1 MKTKKQ
7 YDKNDFIMTLLKGR
21 TFIVLIILVVLFSVL
36 SENFFSTST
45 LLMVAKHV
53 ALYGILA
60 IGHDLCHHN
69 GRHRPL
75 RGQRGRL
82 AGMIGGYL
90 IQNGLTVGGYTLYFS
105 VPMVILIVILLGCVI
120 GWINGAVITKLR
132 VAPLHSH
139 AGHHVHLPRLCKHH
153 LQRQDLL
160 LAGRL

>member
-60 IGHDLCHHN
+60 IGMTYVIITGGIDLSV
-69 GRHRPL
+69 GSVV
-75 RGQRGRL
+75 GL

-105 VPMVILIVILLGCVI
+105 VPMVILIVILLGCVKRRCH
-120 GWINGAVITKLR
+120 NQAARRT
-132 VAPLHSH
+132 LHSH

>member
-60 IGHDLCHHN
+60 IGMTYVVITGGIDLSV
-69 GRHRPL
+69 GSVVGL
-75 RGQRGRL
+75 G
-82 AGMIGGYL
+82 GMIAGYL
-90 IQNGLTVGGYTLYFS
+90 IQKGLTIGGAQVSPKHANFIVNMGNARAADIRALIEKVQATVLERYGVALERE
-105 VPMVILIVILLGCVI
+105 VIYWGF
-120 GWINGAVITKLR
+120 
-132 VAPLHSH
+132 
-139 AGHHVHLPRLCKHH
+139 
-153 LQRQDLL
+153 
-160 LAGRL
+160 